1 MWAEEYFENIF
12 SDFAYKHETWST
24 DELQVPLC
32 DEFTLNQASHFYFDL
47 EPETF
52 AERSTF
58 KVLKI
63 CRFKDKKKNHRVQLR
78 LMNGSIFWDEEDCDC
93 ELVRSLDCFDQS

>member
-12 SDFAYKHETWST
+12 SDFATKHETWST

-52 AERSTF
+52 AERSPF

-63 CRFKDKKKNHRVQLR
+63 CRFQDKKEK
-78 LMNGSIFWDEEDCDC
+78 S
-93 ELVRSLDCFDQS
+93 